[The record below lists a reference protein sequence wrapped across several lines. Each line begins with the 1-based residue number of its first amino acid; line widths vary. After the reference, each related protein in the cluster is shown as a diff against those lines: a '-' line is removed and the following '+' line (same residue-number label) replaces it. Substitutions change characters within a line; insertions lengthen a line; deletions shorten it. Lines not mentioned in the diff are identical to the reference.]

1 MASFTQHNYSENY
14 PHSSLYQKL
23 ISLYCDHGF
32 YLCIFHNLS
41 VHLLF
46 GYLNCFQL
54 RAIMSRAAVNIHV
67 KVLLNIYIF
76 ISLVK
81 ILRSRIFQY
90 YGCCTFSFISNCKIL
105 FQSGS
110 TTLHSH
116 QKCMQIPV
124 APNS

>member
-32 YLCIFHNLS
+32 YLCILHNLS

-81 ILRSRIFQY
+81 IPSI
-90 YGCCTFSFISNCKIL
+90 K
-105 FQSGS
+105 
-110 TTLHSH
+110 
-116 QKCMQIPV
+116 
-124 APNS
+124 